1 MIRFISVFLLFWA
14 LSGVYAQDCPVYFRE
29 GNQAYQKGDYEL
41 AKRSYLN
48 CIEQGVGT
56 ASVYYNLGNAYFRMD
71 SLGKAILYYESALRL
86 DPGNSDIRHN
96 LKHAENRKI
105 DQLDSE
111 LEENP
116 VLHAIFRIHHGW
128 SLKTQLILL
137 LIFAWLAAILLFVLL
152 RLQNP
157 KGRSWAMVGLAVVA
171 ALGAPGAL
179 SAGYKIWVLE
189 TVQKGV
195 VTVRATDV
203 YSGPGK
209 QYQVLNELHEGTS
222 FEVLSVKGDWVSIKV
237 DNRIGGFVQKNEIGL
252 INP

>member
-1 MIRFISVFLLFWA
+1 MIRFIQLFILFWV
-14 LSGVYAQDCPVYFRE
+14 LSGVYAQDCPVFFRE
-29 GNQAYQKGDYEL
+29 ANQAYQKGDYDL

-56 ASVYYNLGNAYFRMD
+56 ASVYYNLGNTYFRMD
-71 SLGKAILYYESALRL
+71 SIGKAILYYESALRL
-86 DPGNSDIRHN
+86 DPGNSDIRYN
-96 LKHAENRKI
+96 LDHAESRKM

-116 VLHAIFRIHHGW
+116 VLHGIFLIHHGW
-128 SLKTQLILL
+128 SLKTQLLVLL
-137 LIFAWLAAILLFVLL
+137 FLSWLAAFLLFVLL
-152 RLQNP
+152 RVRHP
-157 KGRSWAMVGLAVVA
+157 KRRLWAMVGLAVVV
-171 ALGAPGAL
+171 ALGAPGVL

-222 FEVLSVKGDWVSIKV
+222 FEVLSVKGEWVSIKV

-252 INP
+252 VNP